1 MLGVIE
7 SVDVVSRF
15 CQQVSVPPLTA
26 RDIEYPRARRQSQD
40 VDHSSDFVTVA
51 LEREDRLV
59 FEQIVRVEIRL
70 PPFAFPAQKK
80 TGSR

>member
-15 CQQVSVPPLTA
+15 CQQVSVPSLTA

-40 VDHSSDFVTVA
+40 VDHSTDFVAVA
-51 LEREDRLV
+51 LESEDRLV